1 MLVDN
6 FLNKKEKITI
16 LNLQKRNLTINLG
29 QVYSNANLLDDKQM
43 SQFIL
48 FIYKFVCLFWRERER
63 EREGA
68 TVLMSRLTR
77 SDCDLIDIDLDS
89 MIRPRPSL

>member
-63 EREGA
+63 EGGSHGA
-68 TVLMSRLTR
+68 YVKTNKEWLWF
-77 SDCDLIDIDLDS
+77 DWYWFGLDD
-89 MIRPRPSL
+89 